1 MLKIIE
7 QYLCNWFKGI
17 QNIINPLPSTASV
30 AFYFSEQLGFISFI
44 PDLCTPAPLF
54 LFPGNFRSL
63 ILPKGENVY
72 KCHVT
77 DILRTVEGFQGFF
90 FFHHLS
96 GELNLS
102 LSLSFCRTLTSQ
114 PSASI
119 LLVYFFLLGTK
130 LISHLSDLNDITT
143 SLGLLLPAVYQAA
156 IIRHTLKWICSYFG
170 FRVFSLSCL
179 LVFS

>member
-1 MLKIIE
+1 MFITPRLSMLKIIE

-143 SLGLLLPAVYQAA
+143 SPWAPPA
-156 IIRHTLKWICSYFG
+156 S
-170 FRVFSLSCL
+170 SLSSCHH
-179 LVFS
+179 